1 MNRLLNYFQ
10 SNRLVEKEYNQHEL
24 SFDKPLPLGLKG
36 TLFRNGNGRF
46 EHLGVR
52 YDHLFD
58 GDGMLAKFVF
68 KDGKVYYS
76 NRHVRTDELEKEEQ
90 AGKMLYR
97 SFGTNI
103 PGGFSKNLMKTRF
116 KNASNTSVIWHG
128 GKLLSLWEG
137 GLPHEIDPETLETK
151 GRYHYNKKLLNP
163 YTKLDQMIFPE
174 MAFSAHPKI
183 HPDTGELYNFGTIAG
198 LKNRLMQYRV
208 QPDGTMDQVKGL
220 EMPGVVFTHDFVLTE
235 SKKKVF
241 FFTPVSFGLFKMFV
255 GLDTPV
261 GSMQVRKGQPTT
273 ILLLDEHNKKTEFKT
288 DFGFIFHFANGF
300 DLEDGRV
307 VVDGF
312 MMPDF
317 PGAEVNKKLFEGNDD
332 ATPAGI
338 LTRFILNPTTG
349 EVERFPL
356 SDRAGEMPALH
367 PEKKSRVYEYV
378 WCLGLP
384 KEADYKLLDGL
395 QKVNVKT
402 GKIDLTSFHPH
413 LPGEPIFIPKPGTT
427 QEDEGWISILIF
439 NTESLTTWLYILDA
453 KDLKE
458 ICKAQLPHNIPLGF
472 HGLFV
477 KELY

>member
-1 MNRLLNYFQ
+1 MNRLINYFER
-10 SNRLVEKEYNQHEL
+10 NRLVTQEFSHYEL
-24 SFDKPLPLGLKG
+24 SFDQPFPVELEG

-58 GDGMLAKFVF
+58 GDGMLSKFVF
-68 KDGKVYYS
+68 KAGKVFYS
-76 NRHVRTDELEKEEQ
+76 NRHVRTDELVEEER

-103 PGGFSKNLMKTRF
+103 PGGFAKNFMKTRF

-137 GLPHEIDPETLETK
+137 GIPHEIDPISLETK
-151 GRYHYNKKLLNP
+151 GRYHYQGKLLNP

-183 HPDTGELYNFGTIAG
+183 HPSTGELFNFGTIAG

-208 QPDGTMDQVKGL
+208 QPDGTMDQVEGL
-220 EMPGVVFTHDFVLTE
+220 TMPGVVFTHDFVLTE

-241 FFTPVSFGLFKMFV
+241 FFTPVSFGLFRMFV

-261 GSMQVRKGQPTT
+261 GSMRVRKGQPTT
-273 ILLLDEHNKKTEFKT
+273 ILLLDENNQQTEFT
-288 DFGFIFHFANGF
+288 TAFGFIFHFANGY

-317 PGAEVNKKLFEGNDD
+317 PGAEVNKKLFAGDD
-332 ATPAGI
+332 EATPAGI
-338 LTRFILNPTTG
+338 LTRFILDPETG
-349 EVERFPL
+349 SVERFQL
-356 SDRAGEMPALH
+356 SEWAGEMPTLH
-367 PEKKSRVYEYV
+367 PAKKSLDYEYV

-384 KEADYKLLDGL
+384 EEADYQLLDGL

-402 GKIDLTSFHPH
+402 GDIAWHSFHPH
-413 LPGEPIFIPKPGTT
+413 LPGEPIFIPKPGATA
-427 QEDEGWISILIF
+427 EDDGWISILIF
-439 NTESLTTWLYILDA
+439 NTDSLTTWLYLLDA
-453 KDLKE
+453 KDLSE
-458 ICKAQLPHNIPLGF
+458 LTKAQLPHNLPLGF
-472 HGLFV
+472 HGQFID
-477 KELY
+477 ELM